1 MEFFQN
7 MTTKFQTQY
16 SIQNCN
22 EIYLNLKRIS
32 KGIKEVQTENLKEI
46 EIFAEE
52 ELALK
57 QKLIRNNKYKFQH
70 NFQFLFIK
78 KTEN

>member
-1 MEFFQN
+1 
-7 MTTKFQTQY
+7 MTSKFQTQF

-32 KGIKEVQTENLKEI
+32 KGLKENNDSLKEVELFSEN
-46 EIFAEE
+46 
-52 ELALK
+52 ELQMK

-70 NFQFLFIK
+70 NFQYLFLK
-78 KTEN
+78 KTDKTT